1 MVQKGIR
8 SQEKKEKIKVKKKQ
22 VTIQN

>member
-8 SQEKKEKIKVKKKQ
+8 SQEKKEKIKVKKKK
-22 VTIQN
+22 VTI